1 MIGWL
6 VRWVVM
12 TVAVMIVAKVYRG
25 LNVIGWWDA
34 FLSAVLLSVVNAFI
48 RPVVVVLTLPIN
60 IMTLGLFTLVI
71 NALLLLLVDAIL
83 PGLRVS
89 GFWAAVLAS
98 LFIGMLSFLMNVLI
112 GSDGRVGRM
121 RWERR

>member
-6 VRWVVM
+6 IRWVVL
-12 TVAVMIVAKVYRG
+12 TAAIGIVAKTFRG
-25 LNVIGWWDA
+25 LNVIAWWDA
-34 FLSAVLLSVVNAFI
+34 FLAAVLLSLVNAFI

-60 IMTLGLFTLVI
+60 VLTLGLFTLVI

-83 PGLRVS
+83 PGLHVS
-89 GFWAAVLAS
+89 GFWAAMAGAFL
-98 LFIGMLSFLMNVLI
+98 IGVLSFLMNMLV
-112 GSDGRVGRM
+112 GGDGRLGRM

>member
-1 MIGWL
+1 MIGWFI
-6 VRWVVM
+6 RWVVM
-12 TVAVMIVAKVYRG
+12 TVAIMIVAKTFRG

-71 NALLLLLVDAIL
+71 NAVLLLLVDAIL

-89 GFWAAVLAS
+89 GFWSAVVAS
-98 LFIGMLSFLMNVLI
+98 LFIGVLSFVMNLLI
-112 GSDGRVGRM
+112 GGDGRIGRV
-121 RWERR
+121 RWERK